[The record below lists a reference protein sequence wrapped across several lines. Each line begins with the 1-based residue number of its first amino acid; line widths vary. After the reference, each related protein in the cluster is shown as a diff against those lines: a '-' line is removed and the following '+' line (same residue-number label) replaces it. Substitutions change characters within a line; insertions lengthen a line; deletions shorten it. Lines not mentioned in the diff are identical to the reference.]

1 MDGNLRTTWTN
12 KDSLVFNVFNFV
24 EKNTAGNVTGGEE
37 SDSISPLVSFIDDLA
52 SRTQEVTTNSDLQTR
67 VAVNLMLAGAEIGS
81 IGK

>member
-12 KDSLVFNVFNFV
+12 KDSLVFKVFNFV

-52 SRTQEVTTNSDLQTR
+52 SRTLEVTTNSDLQSR
-67 VAVNLMLAGAEIGS
+67 VAVNLMLVGA
-81 IGK
+81 